1 MENLWIY
8 LPFLAPVVV
17 AQFGERQRWARY
29 VTYGLLISINLG
41 LLAFVVLALLNQ
53 LAKNVAPQ
61 TLNPVAMRANW
72 TAVAIACLL
81 TSMVAFVPL
90 IPHVRQWLARRLPI
104 DASSMVHM
112 TALTF
117 AIYQIGLNLGQ
128 MALIGDLENLIAD
141 DLVLTI
147 WDVILSGVPMVLF
160 ALVGVGLFIRRDA
173 GNALDRL
180 GLHRPTWKHLVLA
193 VGAIVLLTGINYG
206 INLIWEAL
214 DPDSYNLL
222 NEVTEHLF
230 GNLTTIAGGVVLGL
244 SAGISEELLFRG
256 AVQPRLGILLATVLF
271 AVGHLQYGLTV
282 AMLQIFAIGLI
293 LGLVRKWTNTTTSII
308 IHAGYNMLIVFFG
321 LIQP

>member
-41 LLAFVVLALLNQ
+41 LLAFVALALLNQ

-90 IPHVRQWLARRLPI
+90 IPRVRQWLARRMPI
-104 DASSMVHM
+104 DPSSMVHM

-117 AIYQIGLNLGQ
+117 AVYQIGLNLGQ
-128 MALIGDLENLIAD
+128 MALIGDLENLITD

-193 VGAIVLLTGINYG
+193 MGTIVLLTGINYG
-206 INLIWEAL
+206 INLMWEAL

-230 GNLTTIAGGVVLGL
+230 GNLTTIAGALVLGL

-308 IHAGYNMLIVFFG
+308 IHAGYNMLIVLFG